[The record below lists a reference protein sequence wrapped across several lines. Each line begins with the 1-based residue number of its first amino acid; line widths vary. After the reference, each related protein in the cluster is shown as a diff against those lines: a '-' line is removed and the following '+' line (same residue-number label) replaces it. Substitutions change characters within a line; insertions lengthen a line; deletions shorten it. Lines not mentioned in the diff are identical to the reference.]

1 MREAFD
7 LNDALVG
14 RVLLVSPALTAAA
27 LLDNVMP
34 GAPSPWV
41 AVDVPARERSL

>member
-14 RVLLVSPALTAAA
+14 RVLVSPALTAAA
-27 LLDNVMP
+27 LLYNVMP
-34 GAPSPWV
+34 GASSRWA
-41 AVDVPARERSL
+41 AVDEPARERSL

>member
-14 RVLLVSPALTAAA
+14 RVLVSPALTAAA

-34 GAPSPWV
+34 GAPSRLV
-41 AVDVPARERSL
+41 AVDVPARERWL

>member
-14 RVLLVSPALTAAA
+14 RELVSPALMAAA
-27 LLDNVMP
+27 LLGNVMP
-34 GAPSPWV
+34 GAPSRWV
-41 AVDVPARERSL
+41 AVSGPARERSL

>member
-14 RVLLVSPALTAAA
+14 RVLVSPALTAAA

-34 GAPSPWV
+34 GAPSRWV
-41 AVDVPARERSL
+41 AVGVPARERSL